1 MGSKTHKQRRGAVWC
16 LLFELLPTT
25 SQYLGSLSLQIP
37 VLGPNKKVILHGV
50 FFLPFHRIDAI
61 SISFICKCYQIS
73 QTVISLT
80 QIPRSWNISSKV
92 LKGSQLHESSEWK
105 GKRARCR
112 SSRLV
117 HDTSCSSTRAS
128 DQLSSDQCFREA
140 TSNVARRRAPS
151 TSQVKPRGS
160 HPLSSV
166 NHS

>member
-1 MGSKTHKQRRGAVWC
+1 MFVVRTPSHYLAVFGQFKSADHSFRSKQKSHFAWC
-16 LLFELLPTT
+16 
-25 SQYLGSLSLQIP
+25 
-37 VLGPNKKVILHGV
+37 V
-50 FFLPFHRIDAI
+50 FLPFHRIDAI

-73 QTVISLT
+73 QTVISFT

-112 SSRLV
+112 SNRLV

-140 TSNVARRRAPS
+140 TSNVARHRAPS